1 MFNMS
6 SYSEWQKGIQ
16 NRNFHILITLLNN
29 ENINKIIAIDY
40 LPHTLKRVIK
50 NYKENNLNKEYK
62 VIHKSL
68 LTKVYEIDKRL
79 IIYSSILSFFN
90 KKLFYINLNKFL
102 NSIKITKYYLWSY
115 YPLDVSYYNYLKPNL
130 KIFDAVDDW
139 SLHPSYSKF
148 KNKIIDNYKI
158 INEKSDL
165 IFTVS
170 DELQNLFDN
179 NVYWVPN
186 GVDVKHYQQEYP
198 IINRDIGSLTKPII
212 GYVGTVQERFDAELL
227 EFIAKENKDKSIVI
241 IGPIWL
247 TEIKNKLSKYSN
259 IFLLGRKS
267 YQEIPM
273 YLQQFDV
280 GIIPHKIDKFVKST
294 NPMKMYEYLA
304 CGKPIVS
311 TSGSG
316 IEVFKESIY
325 ITNDYREFNHFIQ
338 ETLRDN
344 NQKLINERLDIIK
357 EHSWLKRTEKMLEII
372 KNY

>member
-1 MFNMS
+1 M
-6 SYSEWQKGIQ
+6 KDRIQ
-16 NRNFHILITLLNN
+16 IHILG
-29 ENINKIIAIDY
+29 
-40 LPHTLKRVIK
+40 
-50 NYKENNLNKEYK
+50 
-62 VIHKSL
+62 
-68 LTKVYEIDKRL
+68 
-79 IIYSSILSFFN
+79 
-90 KKLFYINLNKFL
+90 KLNLNKFL